1 MDTEKNKIRSVEA
14 IAKRLRATR
23 EALGIKQAEFAERA
37 NIPNN
42 TYNQY
47 EQAKGR
53 PSLDFAFKL
62 RDTYGL
68 TLDWIYDGDPSGLP
82 HRIAKNLLE
91 SAS

>member
-1 MDTEKNKIRSVEA
+1 MDRSKVNTRSIEA
-14 IAKRLRATR
+14 IAKRLRQTR
-23 EALGIKQAEFAERA
+23 EALGMKQAEFAERA

-62 RDTYGL
+62 RDTYGIS
-68 TLDWIYDGDPSGLP
+68 LDWIYDGDPSGLP
-82 HRIAKNLLE
+82 HRIAKNLME
-91 SAS
+91 SA